1 MRQHKMEPSILLQ
14 QNSLIDIR
22 RGEPLHLKQVFSESL
37 AEDRSFFGVFVAH
50 GAAQHAANFA
60 CKFVRQFLLH
70 NLPKIER
77 SEKVKKLLN
86 HAFEHCQLHMILHPE
101 SHLFHDCG
109 SSACIGVC
117 WSGAIWLAH
126 IGEMHVCAS
135 QHEMPLFLDHKL
147 SSVHEKERVLN
158 GFGWYDVETMTV
170 WGKSRLT
177 RSLGDLWQ
185 LDHLKTLRFSGIL
198 KNLDHIRSNGG
209 IKTLGALLQQ
219 HRVQFVIDFQPHI
232 ISVDT
237 QQYLLL
243 MSAPLYRQA
252 PRWLVEQLIN
262 TTPLSQ
268 KIIALRTWCADNVV
282 PGVLILL
289 SSRSGNQKQNSYT

>member
-1 MRQHKMEPSILLQ
+1 MIAAPVHVSVSAGRGPSGW
-14 QNSLIDIR
+14 LISVKCMSA
-22 RGEPLHLKQVFSESL
+22 P
-37 AEDRSFFGVFVAH
+37 
-50 GAAQHAANFA
+50 
-60 CKFVRQFLLH
+60 H
-70 NLPKIER
+70 NTK
-77 SEKVKKLLN
+77 
-86 HAFEHCQLHMILHPE
+86 C
-101 SHLFHDCG
+101 LF
-109 SSACIGVC
+109 
-117 WSGAIWLAH
+117 
-126 IGEMHVCAS
+126 
-135 QHEMPLFLDHKL
+135 FLDHKL

-252 PRWLVEQLIN
+252 PRWL
-262 TTPLSQ
+262 S
-268 KIIALRTWCADNVV
+268 
-282 PGVLILL
+282 
-289 SSRSGNQKQNSYT
+289 